1 MEDGRRLRLQGCVST
16 VKTVTQQL
24 MLQSLLLLRMMHIT
38 TIIEIPPG
46 VLLLPKAMDFILG
59 EQVVQGDLPRE
70 SCILD
75 ITSHLEELITERR
88 GIHMSTHIVCI
99 TEEQLCK
106 PTSIT
111 ILAGEGIIGLQGC
124 RVSPDGKTA
133 YILMIEIIR
142 ELLTGIAIDTN
153 TRKLSNL
160 VHRIFHR

>member
-1 MEDGRRLRLQGCVST
+1 
-16 VKTVTQQL
+16 
-24 MLQSLLLLRMMHIT
+24 
-38 TIIEIPPG
+38 
-46 VLLLPKAMDFILG
+46 MDFILG

-88 GIHMSTHIVCI
+88 GIHMRTHIVCI
-99 TEEQLCK
+99 AEEQLCK
-106 PTSIT
+106 ATSIT
-111 ILAGEGIIGLQGC
+111 IFTSESLIGLQGY
-124 RVSPDGKTA
+124 RVAPDGKTA

-153 TRKLSNL
+153 TRELSNL